1 MRNAGIIHHALFWN
15 GNNGLQCEYFI
26 NNGLQDASMNRRFL
40 NIIHKPQTRGLSVN
54 SISNSLSLNFHV
66 YFVDILN
73 YFSMKAGKKKVKALL
88 VQKTRCWPVTFN
100 ERLNNYYL
108 YSIFQDSN
116 VISRLII
123 QYDPQKTINKKHLA
137 SFARHSLLRKDLE
150 METSFP
156 EQFLYQLKGILS
168 RPQCSYSFP

>member
-1 MRNAGIIHHALFWN
+1 MPKHFFNFSYKNILHDKIILF
-15 GNNGLQCEYFI
+15 
-26 NNGLQDASMNRRFL
+26 DA
-40 NIIHKPQTRGLSVN
+40 
-54 SISNSLSLNFHV
+54 
-66 YFVDILN
+66 
-73 YFSMKAGKKKVKALL
+73 ALL

-150 METSFP
+150 M
-156 EQFLYQLKGILS
+156 
-168 RPQCSYSFP
+168 